1 MKLKKLTIHNIA
13 SIADAVID
21 FSDAP
26 LASSDVFLICGET
39 GAGKTTILDSICLAL
54 FGTVPRLQ
62 LGGKAV
68 FDEIK
73 YNDERQMLRSGCGEG
88 YVSLSFTGND
98 SIDYESC
105 WSVRRA
111 RNKVDGKF
119 QNVLWTLKSSNLALS
134 KTTEVRKAVG
144 QALGIDYE
152 QFVRTS
158 MLAQGEFT
166 RFLKAEDSEK
176 AIILKKLT
184 GTDRFTRIGAEIY
197 RLTTEKQQAYES
209 LRQRIA
215 MEKILSAEEEA
226 ALREQYAGLEADE
239 KAENDKL
246 QQVNSRKT
254 WLESLACL
262 QKAIEASNAALEA
275 AQNIAA
281 SPDIADKRL
290 KIKFWRSTEPLR
302 QALHNLKTARNE
314 RSDADDAL
322 KNLLPEFAGA
332 IGALQT
338 LTKLR
343 DDVEADYSKAAAEL
357 IADNWRDT
365 AFGRY
370 EEIIAALNSLIDR
383 KSDLSSDWIEYKKL
397 QKILAD
403 SSTELKAASDDYD
416 EKDATYKTAVDKLAE
431 AEKLCATFDFKSL
444 VAEQETARTRV
455 VALEAFASLSET
467 YAADLKALDRETET
481 LSKAREELA
490 AKENLLS
497 EKKTTLST
505 KEEKYEQ
512 ARLLFET
519 LKFTAS
525 TAIATAR
532 AGLKTGC
539 RCPVC
544 MQTVEVLPPAE
555 EIIKQQYDK
564 AREDESAAR
573 SNLDKAKTD
582 ISSLEAQ
589 IAELRKS
596 IADCETK
603 VTNTRSSVDKSHESI
618 SAKVKELGIND
629 DNTFEAA
636 KKLAEEALV
645 NAGKAISSAIAAQ
658 NAVDAAR
665 TERDSVL
672 KNRQISEAAKNLCD
686 KNLAEHKSKCEAFE
700 ERISC
705 SIAECRKAGATF
717 LTSDGIGVWKP
728 GTPFDAKSFLARFI
742 EEYGKRRA
750 LDKRIQSLEHRKGTL
765 KTVVDECTALRDA
778 IDDTMTEWKNIEPDN
793 MPADNAKAIF
803 TALSQKVT
811 SQADRRVRADAAIM
825 RHEADVRVLKD
836 KLNDDEAEILPALQ
850 KLNTSDIEAY
860 DLTCRNADE
869 AVIKAEATLRQ
880 DSGRLAEHSERNP
893 GIEEND
899 SVESLEAQSRQLQD
913 HIAQI
918 NRDKGDIIRR
928 LQDNIEAR
936 NRQAELIAQ
945 ADAAREVWVKWSRLN
960 ELIGSASGD
969 KFNRVAQSFV
979 LKALLDNANYYLSK
993 LTDRYRLSGR
1003 DGQFII
1009 LVRDALNGNNERPV
1023 STVSGGESFM
1033 ASLALALA
1041 LADAGTAFSSDIL
1054 FIDEGFGTLS
1064 GEPLQR
1070 AVGMLR
1076 SLHSSSGKRVGII
1089 SHVEALRNEI
1099 PVQIRVSRNPA
1110 KAIGEICVTTPE
1122 A

>member
-490 AKENLLS
+490 TKENLLS

-525 TAIATAR
+525 TAIA
-532 AGLKTGC
+532 
-539 RCPVC
+539 
-544 MQTVEVLPPAE
+544 
-555 EIIKQQYDK
+555 
-564 AREDESAAR
+564 
-573 SNLDKAKTD
+573 LDKAKTD

-603 VTNTRSSVDKSHESI
+603 VTNTRSSVDKSRESI

-672 KNRQISEAAKNLCD
+672 KNRQISEAAKNLRD

-700 ERISC
+700 ERITC

-750 LDKRIQSLEHRKGTL
+750 LDKRIQSLEHRKETL